1 MAERFQIEGKFFVLA
16 KIQSAVGTAATPA
29 AGDVILA
36 DDLQIVV
43 ESDDIVREYDR
54 PFRGA
59 FPKLKVNARFKI
71 TGTMEL
77 VPHGTAGTVPAID
90 PILICT
96 SHASTITASDVTYA
110 PISIGDKVATLY
122 FYTPDPNTP
131 ANMMRFVCVDASG
144 TLGTV
149 TQKIG
154 EFSKAPF
161 EITGT
166 YADPTSV
173 AAVVPDYSN
182 YFDPQPITKET
193 WEVIFD
199 TGPLG
204 ALPSVGKYRP
214 NTRELEF
221 GQAQQNSYV
230 EGSEL
235 KGVVPGDRTETTL
248 SLTIFDPGS
257 AKNMWA
263 IAATNATNYA
273 LRSVLAPVTSPAG
286 KTLTLEYPTVAPDF
300 PEFNAVVGM
309 QGLKFNLT
317 PLPTSAGNNDYSI
330 IFS

>member
-16 KIQSAVGTAATPA
+16 KVQSAIGVAETPA

-36 DDLQIVV
+36 NDLQITV

-77 VPHGTAGTVPAID
+77 VPHGTVGTVPAID

-96 SHASTITASDVTYA
+96 SHASTITVSDVTYK
-110 PISIGDKVATLY
+110 PVSSGDKYATLY
-122 FYTPDPNTP
+122 FYTPDPNDATKQ
-131 ANMMRFVCVDASG
+131 MRFVCVDSSG

-161 EITGT
+161 EIMGT

-173 AAVVPDYSN
+173 ATVVPDYSN
-182 YFDPQPITKET
+182 YFDPQPVTKET

-199 TGPLG
+199 AGPLG
-204 ALPSVGKYRP
+204 AAPSAGKYRI

-221 GQAQQNSYV
+221 GQAQQNSYA

-248 SLTIFDPGS
+248 SLTVFDPGS
-257 AKNMWA
+257 AKNLWA
-263 IAATNATNYA
+263 IAATNANDYA
-273 LRSVLAPVTSPAG
+273 LRSTLAPVSSPAG
-286 KTLTLEYPTVAPDF
+286 KTLILEYPAVSPAF

-317 PLPTSAGNNDYSI
+317 PLPTSTGNNDYSI
-330 IFS
+330 IFA